1 MVKSIR
7 TKLLLIVCLTFFVS
21 TAAILSVWTAATK
34 RIVIAETEKKYT
46 DQLGQLFEV
55 LQNRQNKMA
64 TMGLEELSVETY
76 KKETASE
83 LGSRYYFN
91 HPVIYPFI
99 VDQNGIIVM
108 HPRLKAGSREVVD
121 AGFMH
126 TMLATKAGK
135 QYYHYQGEE
144 KWMVYRTFEPWQW
157 TVGYA
162 IKLSDK
168 FSAVRAVTRTTSV
181 IMLISSLTSL
191 SLIAFLLNRMIR
203 PIGILAED
211 AKIIGDGNYEHTVIR
226 PPGRDEI
233 AQLADSLRT
242 MVNNIRVHNNEIREF
257 NDLLDQRVKE
267 RTTDLE
273 ASEQRFRDVAH
284 CSADWIWETDATVSY
299 SFSSG
304 RVSQILGYEHDEI
317 VGKIAY
323 DLTPS
328 DEALRMRGCF
338 QESAQKKTAIVDF
351 ESWHST
357 RSGELVCLNTNGLPV
372 FGEDDQLLGYRGV
385 HKDITQR
392 KRYEEKL
399 KGAKQAAEEATRA
412 KSEFLANMSH
422 EIRTPMNGI
431 MGMTGLLT
439 QTALTSE
446 QLDYTNTIQSSADA
460 LLCII
465 NDILDFSKIEAG
477 KLEFEMINFDLQSCM
492 EDVSEILAI
501 KAHEKGLEFGTIIEP
516 SIPQFLKG
524 DPGRLRQV
532 LMNLCANAI
541 KFTEQGQVV
550 VRIFADNETATHAEL
565 RFTITDTGIG
575 IPKDRQ
581 SRLFK
586 AFSQVDASTT
596 RSYGG
601 TGLGLTISKQL
612 VELMHGKIDLESVE
626 GRGSTFWFTAIFEK
640 QDTVANC
647 KLEIPQDIKGKR
659 VLVVDDNAVNR
670 EILGSYLKLWEC
682 RHATASSAP
691 EALLQMYRAAKSREP
706 FDLAIIDHM
715 MPDMSGEE
723 LAISIKANAELG
735 HTRLI
740 MLTSRGLRGDA
751 QRAKKIGYS
760 AYLTKPIKRKD
771 LYNTILF
778 LFGTNADTCQHS
790 IETALITQHSLKEM
804 QRLNAHVL
812 VVEDNTTN
820 QKVAVHILR
829 KLGCRTHAVANGHEA
844 VEAFKSVP
852 YDIILMDVQMPV
864 MDGLIATGK
873 IRELEKSLPPE
884 QRVNG
889 DRIPIIAMTANAMKG
904 DREICLKAGM
914 DDYLAKPVNPEDL
927 QAKLVQWIP
936 ADNIFPTQA
945 GDEEIDLVDEAD
957 ALPAAR
963 SAQDNGS
970 PEPQLEPQI
979 DAGSAGVH
987 PDDDMD
993 QEQRSEDQLASPH
1006 SDDDDAF
1013 LDMENALKRAMGDA
1027 IFLKEM
1033 LIDFS
1038 QQTDQ
1043 FMANIQQTNADKDAA
1058 SLKKEAHT
1066 LKGAAGNLGLTLIQQ
1081 SAFELEQTAAAAD
1094 FGSTDEAIQ
1103 RLSAYLE
1110 RLESQIESIQWD
1122 RL

>member
-1 MVKSIR
+1 MNHFLSYKLKPQDLEIRYRRHRLSSDALQAIWVFSI
-7 TKLLLIVCLTFFVS
+7 
-21 TAAILSVWTAATK
+21 AAIGLS
-34 RIVIAETEKKYT
+34 
-46 DQLGQLFEV
+46 LFITIDLQY
-55 LQNRQNKMA
+55 LQNDLPLYVTLASRIAGIAVSLLSIWRTTRQPDVNAFDRLMC
-64 TMGLEELSVETY
+64 LW
-76 KKETASE
+76 
-83 LGSRYYFN
+83 
-91 HPVIYPFI
+91 VIVFLLQI
-99 VDQNGIIVM
+99 
-108 HPRLKAGSREVVD
+108 
-121 AGFMH
+121 F
-126 TMLATKAGK
+126 
-135 QYYHYQGEE
+135 
-144 KWMVYRTFEPWQW
+144 
-157 TVGYA
+157 TV
-162 IKLSDK
+162 
-168 FSAVRAVTRTTSV
+168 SAVRPGDHITLVAWDMIVILGVYTVAPFYFHLQILSTLWFTFGTILAWSVFKTTGW
-181 IMLISSLTSL
+181 
-191 SLIAFLLNRMIR
+191 
-203 PIGILAED
+203 GILES
-211 AKIIGDGNYEHTVIR
+211 
-226 PPGRDEI
+226 I
-233 AQLADSLRT
+233 AIFSAYVTANTFGFIVSR
-242 MVNNIRVHNNEIREF
+242 NF
-257 NDLLDQRVKE
+257 NQSRRQQFILILKE
-267 RTTDLE
+267 QE
-273 ASEQRFRDVAH
+273 ANQ
-284 CSADWIWETDATVSY
+284 
-299 SFSSG
+299 
-304 RVSQILGYEHDEI
+304 
-317 VGKIAY
+317 
-323 DLTPS
+323 
-328 DEALRMRGCF
+328 
-338 QESAQKKTAIVDF
+338 
-351 ESWHST
+351 
-357 RSGELVCLNTNGLPV
+357 
-372 FGEDDQLLGYRGV
+372 
-385 HKDITQR
+385 
-392 KRYEEKL
+392 
-399 KGAKQAAEEATRA
+399 A